1 MPLADRDKVS
11 MTKTEMLSN
20 IKALLAG
27 FITEDL
33 VFHDV
38 TSGASNDIEK
48 ASGIARKMVK
58 SFGMSK
64 KLGLIKY
71 GQEED
76 HQYLGYT
83 YDDNKNYS
91 EDTAKFIDEEVRAI
105 IEECYQETKRIII
118 KYRDLMDKIVEDL
131 LKKETLE
138 AEEFSDYFKG
148 LPTGSESE

>member
-1 MPLADRDKVS
+1 MGRSP
-11 MTKTEMLSN
+11 
-20 IKALLAG
+20 
-27 FITEDL
+27 
-33 VFHDV
+33 
-38 TSGASNDIEK
+38 
-48 ASGIARKMVK
+48 
-58 SFGMSK
+58 
-64 KLGLIKY
+64 

-105 IEECYQETKRIII
+105 IDECYQATKRIII

-138 AEEFSDYFKG
+138 AEEFSSYFKD
-148 LPTGSESE
+148 LPSGSEAE